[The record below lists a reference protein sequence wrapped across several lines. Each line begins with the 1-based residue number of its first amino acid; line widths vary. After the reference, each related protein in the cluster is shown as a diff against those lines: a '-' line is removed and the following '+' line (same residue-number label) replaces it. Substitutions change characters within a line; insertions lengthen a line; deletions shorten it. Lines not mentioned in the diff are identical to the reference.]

1 MSIDIKNK
9 ATMRRRK
16 LLTAAWL
23 PFTGL
28 ATAAPP
34 PKEEM
39 IARVE
44 AIPVSIPYKRTFVIA
59 RGQVA
64 KGGAAGTY
72 VFVRI
77 ETSGGRVGWGET
89 IALPSWSYETVESIC
104 AVVRNNLAPIA
115 IGRSPFDHAWFEKQF
130 DSTLAPAVSNGFPFA
145 KGAFLTAALDLA
157 GQISNVPVHR
167 LFGGKLRDTVELSF
181 ALSIDTPAEMARA
194 AAESPGI
201 KCFKVKVQGDAA
213 LDIERVRAVAAA
225 RPDLAIW
232 IDANQSYRPVHLE
245 AFLRGIR
252 DVPGVKCLEQPVRS
266 ADLLGMKRAREK
278 MSIPLA
284 VDEGCFSPA
293 DVARVAKMEAADL
306 LVLKIAKSG
315 GLWNCC
321 RCAAIADAH
330 GLGLLGSG
338 LTESGV
344 GLTATIHLF
353 STLELLL
360 PPELN
365 GPRFLADLLVDG
377 LEVRGN
383 VVTVPDGP
391 GLGIRVK
398 EEQIRKLAIR
408 A

>member
-1 MSIDIKNK
+1 MNNG
-9 ATMRRRK
+9 TMRRRE
-16 LLTAAWL
+16 LLAGAWL
-23 PFTGL
+23 PL
-28 ATAAPP
+28 AGQAAAAQLPR
-34 PKEEM
+34 EET

-44 AIPVSIPYKRTFVIA
+44 AIPVSMPYKRTFVIA

-64 KGGAAGTY
+64 KGGAAGQY
-72 VFVRI
+72 VFVRM
-77 ETSGGRVGWGET
+77 ETSTGRVGWGET

-104 AVVRNNLAPIA
+104 AVVRQNLAPMA
-115 IGRSPFDHAWFEKQF
+115 LGRSPFDQAWFERQF

-145 KGAFLTAALDLA
+145 KSAFLTAALDLA
-157 GQISNVPVHR
+157 GQIANVPVHR
-167 LFGGKLRDTVELSF
+167 LFGGKLRNTIELSF
-181 ALSIDTPAEMARA
+181 ALSIDTPEQMARA
-194 AAESPGI
+194 AAESPEV
-201 KCFKVKVQGDAA
+201 KCFKVKVQGDAG
-213 LDIERVRAVAAA
+213 LDAERVRAVAAA

-266 ADLLGMKRAREK
+266 SDWLGMKRAREK
-278 MSIPLA
+278 MAIPLA

-293 DVARVAKMEAADL
+293 DVARLAQMEAADL
-306 LVLKIAKSG
+306 VVLKIAKSG

-353 STLELLL
+353 STLELVL

-377 LEVRGN
+377 LEIRGN
-383 VVTVPDGP
+383 VVTVPDGA

-398 EEQIRKLAIR
+398 EDQIRKLAIR